1 MIPLEDFF
9 RKPQRVHFRLSP
21 SGASLAWLEPW
32 ERRLNLFVED
42 VASGR
47 TTRVTGSTE
56 RDLAGFFW
64 ASDERLVY
72 VQDRGGDENYRLHSV
87 GRDGTNAV
95 DLTPF
100 DGVRCSL
107 VDDLE
112 DKDDEILF
120 QMNRR
125 DPQVFDVFHVDVR
138 TGAMRLVAENPGNVQ
153 SWITDH
159 EGRLRAAV
167 TTDGVNTSV
176 LYRDAESEPWREVAT
191 YDFKEYARPLL
202 FSFQRPDG
210 LVVSSNV
217 GRDLAAIYEYDARTG
232 RTTDLVFEHSQVDVS
247 HILYSRLR
255 RRLTGAMYET
265 ERLEYGFFDAE
276 RAALQALVDERLGGR
291 ENTLV
296 STSRDERRF
305 VVYSGS
311 DRTLG
316 EYLLLDAREKKLT
329 PICELSPWLPEE
341 QMAPMEPV
349 RFAAR
354 DGLPLRGY
362 LTLPKDQPRRDLPLV
377 LLPHGGPWVRDSW
390 GFQPEVQFLASRGL
404 AVLQVNYRGSAGFGR
419 RFLEAGFGQWGLAMQ
434 DDLTDGV
441 RWAVEQ
447 GIADP
452 RRVAIYGG
460 SYGGYAALSGLVR
473 TPELYACGVSYVG
486 VSNLFTWYE
495 SIPPYWRPYR
505 EMLHEMV
512 GHPERDRERMHAT
525 SPFFHADRIRV
536 PVLVAQGAN
545 DPRVP
550 QAESDQIVSAL
561 RARGLAVE
569 YMVKDDEGHGFQN
582 EENQFA
588 FYRALERFLLEH
600 LAPR

>member
-9 RKPQRVHFRLSP
+9 RKPQRLTLRLSP
-21 SGASLAWLEPW
+21 SGARVAWLEPW
-32 ERRLNLFVED
+32 DRRLNLFVQELET
-42 VASGR
+42 GR
-47 TTRVTGSTE
+47 TTRVTASTE

-64 ASDERLVY
+64 ASDSRLVY
-72 VQDRGGDENYRLHSV
+72 VQDRGGDENYRLHAVDAS
-87 GRDGTNAV
+87 GENAV

-100 DGVRCSL
+100 DGVQCAL

-112 DKDDEILF
+112 DRDDEILF

-153 SWITDH
+153 AWYTDH
-159 EGRLRAAV
+159 DGRLRAAV

-176 LYRDAESEPWREVAT
+176 LYRDTESEPWRQVAT

-202 FSFQRPDG
+202 FSFASPHG
-210 LVVSSNV
+210 LIVSSNV
-217 GRDLAAIYEYDARTG
+217 GRDTAAIYEYDGKTG
-232 RTTDLVFEHSQVDVS
+232 KTTNLVFEHPQVDVG
-247 HILYSRLR
+247 HVLYSRLR

-265 ERLEYGFFDAE
+265 ERLEYGFLDE
-276 RAALQALVDERLGGR
+276 TRAALQALVDERLSGR
-291 ENTLV
+291 ENTLI
-296 STSRDERRF
+296 SHSRDERCF
-305 VVYSGS
+305 VVHSGS

-316 EYLLLDAREKKLT
+316 GYWLLDVGAKKLT
-329 PICELSPWLPEE
+329 PICDLSPWLPEE
-341 QMAPMEPV
+341 RMAPMEPV

-362 LTLPKDQPRRDLPLV
+362 LTLPPDRPRRDLPLV
-377 LLPHGGPWVRDSW
+377 LNPHGGPWARDSW
-390 GFQPEVQFLASRGL
+390 GFQPDVQFLASRGF
-404 AVLQVNYRGSAGFGR
+404 AVLQVNFRGSAGYGR
-419 RFLEAGFGQWGLAMQ
+419 QFLEAGFGQWGLAMQ
-434 DDLTDGV
+434 DDLTDSV
-441 RWAVEQ
+441 RWAIEQ

-460 SYGGYAALSGLVR
+460 SYGGYAVLSGLVR
-473 TPELYACGVSYVG
+473 TPELYACGASYVG
-486 VSNLFTWYE
+486 ISNLFTWYE

-512 GHPERDRERMHAT
+512 GHPERDAERMRAT

-561 RARGLAVE
+561 RARGLSVE
-569 YMVKDDEGHGFQN
+569 YMVKDDEGHGFHN
-582 EENQFA
+582 EENQFD
-588 FYRALERFLLEH
+588 FYRALERFLLRH
-600 LAPR
+600 LAP